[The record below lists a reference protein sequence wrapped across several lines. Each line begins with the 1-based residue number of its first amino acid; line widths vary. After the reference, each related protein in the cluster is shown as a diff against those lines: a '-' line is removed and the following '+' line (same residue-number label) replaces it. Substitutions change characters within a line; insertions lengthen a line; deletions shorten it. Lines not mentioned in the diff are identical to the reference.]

1 MSLSGCPLHGPEPFY
16 SPVDTSIS
24 QRRFVGAAEKI
35 TYRSAFALE
44 EWLCRSDVVSNDHLL
59 IVRATM
65 AAGDS
70 HPFHNH
76 PTREEVIYVLSG
88 RAEQWVGRQKRELS
102 AGDVA
107 FIPMGEVH
115 GTYNPYAEPLVFL
128 AILSPANAPEPSMVD
143 VSSQEPWCSL
153 REASKP

>member
-1 MSLSGCPLHGPEPFY
+1 
-16 SPVDTSIS
+16 
-24 QRRFVGAAEKI
+24 VGADEKI
-35 TYRSAFALE
+35 AYRSAFALE
-44 EWLCRSDVVSNDHLL
+44 EWLCRSDIVSNEHLL

-70 HPFHNH
+70 HPFHTH

-88 RAEQWVGRQKRELS
+88 RAEQWVGRQKRELA
-102 AGDVA
+102 AGDMA

-115 GTYNPYAEPLVFL
+115 GTYNPYTEPLVFL

-143 VSSQEPWCSL
+143 VSQQEPWCSL
-153 REASKP
+153 REASIS